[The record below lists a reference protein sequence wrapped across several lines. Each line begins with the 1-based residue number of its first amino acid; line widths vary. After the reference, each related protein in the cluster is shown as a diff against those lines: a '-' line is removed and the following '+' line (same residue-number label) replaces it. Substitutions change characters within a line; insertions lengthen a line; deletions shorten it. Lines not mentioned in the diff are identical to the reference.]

1 MKWDKNTFMADMRE
15 KCSREIAKIGNSIC
29 EFSEKHAADISW
41 GRGNDHGTLTYRCD
55 SDFGLLP
62 LFHMTSE
69 GQLNLQINFLRSKN
83 VTKQVLRD
91 INVKLESIFL
101 VEFDEEMYPTD
112 IFEPMNELFH
122 TSNQVEKF
130 LKTIEGCTYRLK
142 Q

>member
-1 MKWDKNTFMADMRE
+1 
-15 KCSREIAKIGNSIC
+15 
-29 EFSEKHAADISW
+29 
-41 GRGNDHGTLTYRCD
+41 
-55 SDFGLLP
+55 
-62 LFHMTSE
+62 MTSE

-91 INVKLESIFL
+91 ITVKLESIFL